1 MKSIL
6 LMLALCL
13 SCIANATNY
22 YFSSIT
28 GDDTRTAAQAQNPAT
43 PWKSIAKL
51 NSYFSSLV
59 PGDSVL
65 FKKGETFYGS
75 ITISKSGTSGRTM
88 NIGAYGAGSNPVLTG
103 LVSVTSFTSIG
114 ANLWESTGTVST
126 LATLKMVVIN
136 AVNTPMGRYPNIS
149 STLTYPPKHLVPGN
163 NGWLNYESY
172 TGADQIV
179 DNQLTA
185 SPNWTGAEAVVKKG
199 NWVVDHGKITSHAG
213 TRITYTPTMPADDGL
228 NDMSYFIQNDIRTL
242 DEQNEWYYNPTTK
255 KITIYSSSMPTNV
268 QVGNVQNLIN
278 RNDKDYITISNLDLK
293 GSNDDMI
300 FLKGN
305 TAGNTTGWVITN
317 CNLSLAGRDGIYC
330 HDSGTGV
337 TITNNTLTDCNNNGA
352 FFGVYSSNIIIN
364 NNVLNNIGIN
374 PGMTDQHVDKGN
386 TSCTGLSANCDY
398 PPYNLT
404 IRFNR
409 LSNIGY
415 NGIGFGG
422 TNVLVSNNFIE
433 NFLSVKTDGGAI
445 YTWNSDGA
453 GANSNRVVEDNIIVN
468 GSDLGVIGTQLE
480 EQELSV
486 NGIYLDGGSDNVIIR
501 RNYISTVNAAGIYM
515 NTPLNCTIRDNTIY
529 NCRYASIH
537 SNKDNGAPA
546 LNLVVKNNICVARS
560 LNTAPTNSNQ
570 RCFYYLSWADDIATN
585 VIADSN
591 YYARPIDD
599 ATANPISKIVF
610 AGSYTSWGEPGT
622 QVKYT
627 LAGWKTAFPTLDQHS
642 KKSALSITD
651 VNYLRFEYNETS
663 SSKTITLG
671 ANYMDV
677 KGVAYPGTI
686 TLAPYTA
693 AVLIKNDV
701 VNIPPVADAGGDQS
715 IPLPVTV
722 ILRGKGTDPDGTI
735 AAYLWTKV
743 SGPTAVVITGSTLA
757 TATVTGMATGV
768 YKFELKVTDNKGAIG
783 RDTVTVNFATI
794 IVPVTLVDFTGIAK
808 PNKTTLLQWKTATE
822 INSDYF
828 VIERSTDGRNFT
840 QIAIVNST
848 GNSNSIVN
856 YQLTDAF
863 PEAGINYYRLK
874 MVDNDRQFQYSN
886 IISVNFRESITGTVV
901 IVSTVTGHNHFEVNI
916 NSGKTQA
923 ASYALYDATG
933 KMIYT
938 SSMLL
943 QNGTN
948 NIAKNIMLPNAVY
961 YFKLLTSDEK
971 MTVPLLNRN

>member
-1 MKSIL
+1 MKPVL

-13 SCIANATNY
+13 SGIANATNY

-51 NSYFSSLV
+51 NSYFTSLGA
-59 PGDSVL
+59 GDSVL
-65 FKKGETFYGS
+65 FKRGESFYGT
-75 ITISKSGTSGRTM
+75 ITIGKSGAAARTI
-88 NIGAYGAGSNPVLTG
+88 NIGAYGSGVNPVLTG
-103 LVSVTSFTSIG
+103 LVSVTSWTSIG
-114 ANLWESTGTVST
+114 TNLWESTGAVST
-126 LATLKMVVIN
+126 LSTLKMVVVN
-136 AVNTPMGRYPNIS
+136 GVNTPMGRYPNIS

-172 TGADQIV
+172 SGTNQIT
-179 DNQLTA
+179 DNQLPA

-199 NWVVDHGKITSHAG
+199 NWVVDHGLITNHSTH
-213 TRITYTPTMPADDGL
+213 TITYTPTMPNDEGL

-255 KITIYSSSMPTNV
+255 KVTIYSTSTPMNV

-278 RNDKDYITISNLDLK
+278 RNDKDYISISNLDLK

-317 CNLSLAGRDGIYC
+317 CNLSLSGRDGIYC

-337 TITNNTLTDCNNNGA
+337 TVTNNTLTDCNNNGA
-352 FFGVYSSNIIIN
+352 FFGVYSSNIVMN
-364 NNVLNNIGIN
+364 NNVVTNIGIY
-374 PGMTDQHVDKGN
+374 PGMTDQHIDKGN

-404 IRFNR
+404 IRYNR

-453 GANSNRVVEDNIIVN
+453 GSNSNRIVEDNIIVN
-468 GSDLGVIGTQLE
+468 GSDLGVIGSQLE

-486 NGIYLDGGSDNVIIR
+486 NGIYLDGGSDNVMIR
-501 RNYISTVNAAGIYM
+501 RNYISSVDAAGIYM
-515 NTPLNCTIRDNTIY
+515 NTPLNCTVRDNTIY

-537 SNKDNGAPA
+537 SNKDNGAPN
-546 LNLVVKNNICVARS
+546 LNLTVKNNICVARS

-599 ATANPISKIVF
+599 ATANPISKIVYS
-610 AGSYTSWGEPGT
+610 GSYASWGEPDVQT
-622 QVKYT
+622 KYT
-627 LAGWKTAFPTLDQHS
+627 LAAWKTAYPAFDQHS
-642 KKSALSITD
+642 KKSPMAITD

-671 ANYMDV
+671 ANYMDI
-677 KGVAYPGTI
+677 KGVSYPGTI
-686 TLAPYTA
+686 TLAAYTA

-701 VNIPPVADAGGDQS
+701 INIPPVADAGTDQALA
-715 IPLPVTV
+715 LPITVT
-722 ILRGKGTDPDGTI
+722 LPGRGTDPDGTI
-735 AAYLWTKV
+735 AAYQWTKV
-743 SGPTAVVITGSTLA
+743 SGPTAVTITGATSA
-757 TATVTGMATGV
+757 TAVVAGMTNGT

-783 RDTVTVNFATI
+783 RDTTTVSFGTI

-828 VIERSTDGRNFT
+828 IVERGTDGSNFT
-840 QIAIVNST
+840 QVAIVNST
-848 GNSNSIVN
+848 GNSSSLVN
-856 YQLTDAF
+856 YQLTDNF
-863 PEAGINYYRLK
+863 PENGLNYYRLK
-874 MVDNDRQFQYSN
+874 MVDNDGHFQYSN
-886 IISVNFRESITGTVV
+886 IISVNFKTTIKGNVV
-901 IVSTVTGHNHFEVNI
+901 IVSTVTQHNHFEINI
-916 NSGKTQA
+916 NSSKSQTA
-923 ASYALYDATG
+923 MYALYDATG
-933 KMIYT
+933 KMLQL
-938 SSMLL
+938 SNVLL
-943 QNGTN
+943 QNGVTN
-948 NIAKNIMLPNAVY
+948 INKNIMLPDAVY
-961 YFKLLTSDEK
+961 YFKLVTSDEK
-971 MTVPLLNRN
+971 ITVPLLNRD